1 MKLDYFG
8 KGGGRRASEHGGA
21 KNTRSDARF
30 PPGFAGKVLSHSANR
45 ADESFWGAVKRR
57 QAQHQNAP
65 AGRPVSSGLRT
76 M

>member
-8 KGGGRRASEHGGA
+8 QGGGKRASACGGA

-30 PPGFAGKVLSHSANR
+30 PPGFVGKFLSHSTNR

-57 QAQHQNAP
+57 PAQHQNAQ
-65 AGRPVSSGLRT
+65 AGPLVESRLRT